1 MIWLIFARR
10 CLRRGWL
17 GCGCDFHRFIGF
29 DNGKTKYGGFSTAQS
44 TVRLSIASVEMT
56 ELGVGKKRP
65 RQPQIPF
72 GDDNKKSKSDGNG
85 NSKGNST
92 LDFGFSFEPAVEE
105 AFVDVEA
112 ESGVADDLM
121 HVAHEEVVVADV
133 AEQGAG

>member
-1 MIWLIFARR
+1 MGRR
-10 CLRRGWL
+10 
-17 GCGCDFHRFIGF
+17 
-29 DNGKTKYGGFSTAQS
+29 NTGGLSTAQS

-72 GDDNKKSKSDGNG
+72 GDDNKKSKSDGDGKG

-92 LDFGFSFEPAVEE
+92 LDVGFAFEPAVEE

>member
-1 MIWLIFARR
+1 MGRR
-10 CLRRGWL
+10 
-17 GCGCDFHRFIGF
+17 
-29 DNGKTKYGGFSTAQS
+29 NTGGLSTAQS
-44 TVRLSIASVEMT
+44 TVKLSIASVEMT
-56 ELGVGKKRP
+56 ELGFGKKGQ

>member
-1 MIWLIFARR
+1 MGRR
-10 CLRRGWL
+10 
-17 GCGCDFHRFIGF
+17 
-29 DNGKTKYGGFSTAQS
+29 NTGGLSTAQS

-92 LDFGFSFEPAVEE
+92 LDVGFAFEPAVEE

-112 ESGVADDLM
+112 EGGVADDLV

-133 AEQGAG
+133 AERGAG